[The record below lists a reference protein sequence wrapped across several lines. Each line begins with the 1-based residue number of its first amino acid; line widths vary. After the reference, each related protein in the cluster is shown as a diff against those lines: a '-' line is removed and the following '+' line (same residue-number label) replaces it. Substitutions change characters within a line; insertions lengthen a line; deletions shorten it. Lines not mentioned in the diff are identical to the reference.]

1 MKYRALGF
9 LILVA
14 TTVLGCTSVPK
25 GLEPVSEF
33 DGGRYM
39 GEWYEIARLDHSFER
54 NLSNV
59 SAIYTAKE
67 KGEIAV
73 LNRGYNEKTGE
84 WKQIEG
90 KARFVGD
97 ETVGSLKVSFFGPFY
112 GGYHIIELDRI
123 DYSYAMVSGPS
134 LSYLWILSRTPLLDE
149 AIYSSLVT
157 RAAELGFDTTKLI
170 RVKHDRTAENLL
182 SGGSAKMAT
191 KADKTLTPCPKSP
204 NCVSSLAEDKQH
216 FIEPIPYKGETAVTR
231 HELLEI
237 LNSFKR
243 VRVVKLEEDYIH
255 AEFVSFIFRFV
266 DDVEFAFDDVKKI
279 IQVKSASRTGYS
291 DLGVNR
297 RRIEKIRELYDEGV
311 SGRDTAAS

>member
-1 MKYRALGF
+1 MKYRALGI

-39 GEWYEIARLDHSFER
+39 GKWYEIARLDHSFER

-59 SAIYTAKE
+59 SAMYTAKE
-67 KGEIAV
+67 NGEIAV

-97 ETVGSLKVSFFGPFY
+97 ETIGSLKVSFFGPFY
-112 GGYHIIELDRI
+112 GGYHVIELDKI
-123 DYSYAMVSGPS
+123 DYSYAMVSGPN
-134 LSYLWILSRTPLLDE
+134 LSYLWILSRTKLLDE
-149 AIYSSLVT
+149 AVYSGLVN
-157 RAAELGFDTTKLI
+157 RAAALGFDTTGLM
-170 RVKHDRTAENLL
+170 RVKHDRTAEIQVP
-182 SGGSAKMAT
+182 GGGAKMAS
-191 KADKTLTPCPKSP
+191 KAVKKLAPCPDSP
-204 NCVSSLAEDKQH
+204 NCVSSLAKDKQH
-216 FIEPIPYKGETAVTR
+216 FIEPIPYEGEAAATR

-243 VRVVKLEEDYIH
+243 VRVVRFDEDYIH

-297 RRIEKIRELYDEGV
+297 RRIEEIRKQFDKKKQP
-311 SGRDTAAS
+311 S